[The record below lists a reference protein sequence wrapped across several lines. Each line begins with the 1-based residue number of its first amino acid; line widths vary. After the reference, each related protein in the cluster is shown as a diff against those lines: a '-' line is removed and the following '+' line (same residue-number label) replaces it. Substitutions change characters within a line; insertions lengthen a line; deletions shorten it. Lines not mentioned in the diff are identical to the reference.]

1 MSAEEVK
8 KAAVAGGVA
17 GDSCLE
23 ARPVAGQAS
32 QQQAAAVDLT
42 ADYSSEPPADP
53 GEDEESESDTHFE
66 IMSYPADTTLK
77 GYKEMYDNKQLT
89 IPPLQRKYVWDQVRA
104 SKLIE
109 SFLLGLPVPGVF
121 LYKERSG
128 SEYLVIDGQ
137 QRIKTIAQ
145 FLSGFFFEDNNKKP
159 FKLKAVDAKW
169 DGKSFD
175 DLTDSDQFKLETAIM
190 RATIIQQLEPK
201 DKTSIY
207 SIFER
212 LNTGGVN
219 LNPMEVR
226 MCVSEGNFIKMLS
239 RLNRHPNWRKI
250 YGTPEEHK
258 RSKDKERILR
268 IMALYDKGDEYF
280 ASMKRFLNDYISSH
294 KDLSDEKTEEKER
307 LFLKAA
313 AKACFLGD
321 KPFHLKAVLNVSCM
335 ESVVCALMKSPVEDE
350 SKIKAAYQE
359 LRANEEFINLIEK
372 GDTFKAA
379 VAKRLNIAERA
390 FNGE

>member
-1 MSAEEVK
+1 MSVEEAK
-8 KAAVAGGVA
+8 KTAAAAGVPGDSGLEARSVAGGA
-17 GDSCLE
+17 
-23 ARPVAGQAS
+23 P
-32 QQQAAAVDLT
+32 QQAAAVDLT

-53 GEDEESESDTHFE
+53 SEDEESEQDDIHFE
-66 IMSYPADTTLK
+66 IMNYPADTTLK
-77 GYKEMYDNKQLT
+77 GYKEMWDNRQLT
-89 IPPLQRKYVWDQVRA
+89 IPPLQRKYVWKQNRA

-121 LYKERSG
+121 LYKEKSG
-128 SEYLVIDGQ
+128 YLVIDGQ
-137 QRIKTIAQ
+137 QRITTIAQ
-145 FLSGFFFEDNNKKP
+145 FLSGFFEEDNKKKKT
-159 FKLKAVDAKW
+159 FKLQEVSKRW
-169 DGKSFD
+169 DGKSFE
-175 DLTDSDQFKLETAIM
+175 DLNDSDRFKLETAIM

-219 LNPMEVR
+219 LSPMEVR
-226 MCVSEGNFIKMLS
+226 MCVSAGKFIDMLS

-258 RSKDKERILR
+258 RSTDKERILR

-280 ASMKRFLNDYISSH
+280 ASMKRFLNHYINSH

-307 LFLKAA
+307 LFLKAVR
-313 AKACFLGD
+313 KACFLGD
-321 KPFHLKAVLNVSCM
+321 KPFHLKTVLNVSCM
-335 ESVVCALMKSPVEDE
+335 ESVICALMKSPVEDE

-372 GDTFKAA
+372 GDTFKTA
-379 VAKRLNIAERA
+379 VANRLNIAERA
-390 FNGE
+390 FSGE